1 MIDAAAPKAARELFA
16 QLNGPCPI
24 SPPKPERHDAGS
36 AGWGGG
42 RGWGGACC
50 GVAQPHRQT
59 ATGSISRAGRGGRA
73 RILRFNVLKDRR
85 GTCSLPTHEVF
96 CY

>member
-1 MIDAAAPKAARELFA
+1 MIDAAAPKAAGELFA

-24 SPPKPERHDAGS
+24 SPPKPEKHDAGS
-36 AGWGGG
+36 AGGGG
-42 RGWGGACC
+42 GGGVGVAGC

-73 RILRFNVLKDRR
+73 RIIEIQCFKR
-85 GTCSLPTHEVF
+85 
-96 CY
+96 